1 MWVHYAP
8 KSQIEGS
15 ILPTKEMEL
24 MTQYNIEKLEN
35 GFATV
40 RYADDSWAELRLSAN
55 MTQEDLDD
63 LAHQFAPKIGVAPTF
78 VTVGL
83 TSTASAKPEPI
94 EPEPEE
100 VVDETPAWLTAR
112 MEAYGSTTSQLE
124 YITENGLDAWQTHV
138 ATIKADNPKT

>member
-1 MWVHYAP
+1 
-8 KSQIEGS
+8 
-15 ILPTKEMEL
+15 

-40 RYADDSWAELRLSAN
+40 RYSDDSWAELRLSAN

-63 LAHQFAPKIGVAPTF
+63 LAHQFAPKVGVAPSF
-78 VTVGL
+78 IAVGQ

-94 EPEPEE
+94 IEEP
-100 VVDETPAWLTAR
+100 VDDRPAWLVAR
-112 MEAYGSTTSQLE
+112 LEAYGSLESQIE

-138 ATIKADNPKT
+138 ATIKADNPKTT